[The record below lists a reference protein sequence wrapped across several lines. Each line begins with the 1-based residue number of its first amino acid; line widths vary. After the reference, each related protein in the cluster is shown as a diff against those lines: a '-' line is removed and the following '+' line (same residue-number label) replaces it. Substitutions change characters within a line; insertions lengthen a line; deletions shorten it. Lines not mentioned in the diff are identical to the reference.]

1 MGMKF
6 LHCSDLHLGKKP
18 YFGSEEFKNKR
29 FEDYFSAFERI
40 IEQARENK
48 VEAILIAGDFFD
60 KKETHPYILSST
72 ENLLE
77 KCREHGIEVVVIEGN
92 HDLIYRNR
100 EGESWLVYL
109 ENKKLLKRPFIEF
122 LENNEREYHSIFIG
136 KTEIFGLGYPGASVD
151 DELLKFVAYCEENKK
166 QNCVVLVHTALG
178 NNEFIGGFLK
188 DREVLN
194 KMKNHAVYIA
204 GGHGHKLQ
212 KEPKDQPLFFVPGS
226 PEHYD
231 LAEDAELKT
240 AIVFDTDSKEHKILT
255 QSPRNCIKKTITLS
269 SANPEQFREEFDKF
283 LSLIAFSAEDIVI
296 VEIKSAAGFIP
307 DIKWAE
313 KRILEK
319 GALFAEVKWKREY
332 LRSTSSAKISSQ
344 EEIELAQIKKW
355 QYWSKAA
362 ETAAKALAEMR
373 RSVKEGQAD
382 ISSIFDSA
390 LNSVI
395 EGQNFSLS
403 CSPLRDSLL
412 P

>member
-1 MGMKF
+1 MKF

-40 IEQARENK
+40 IEQAKENK
-48 VEAILIAGDFFD
+48 AEAILIAGDFFD
-60 KKETHPYILSST
+60 KKETHPNILSQT
-72 ENLLE
+72 ENLLQ
-77 KCREHGIEVVVIEGN
+77 KCRENKIEVVVIEGN
-92 HDLIYRNR
+92 HDLIYRGR
-100 EGESWLVYL
+100 ESESWLVYL

-151 DELLKFVAYCEENKK
+151 DELSKFAAYCEKNKK

-188 DREVLN
+188 DAEVLN
-194 KMKNHAVYIA
+194 KMKNYAIYIA

-212 KEPKDQPLFFVPGS
+212 KEPKTEPLFFVPGS

-231 LAEDAELKT
+231 LGEDSELKT
-240 AIVFDTDSKEHKILT
+240 AIVFDTDSKEHKILK
-255 QSPRNCIKKTITLS
+255 QNPRNCIKKTITLN

-283 LSLIAFSAEDIVI
+283 LSSIAFGGEDIVV
-296 VEIKSAAGFIP
+296 VEIKSTAAGFIP
-307 DIKWAE
+307 DSKWAE

-319 GALFAEVKWKREY
+319 GALFAEVKCKREN
-332 LRSTSSAKISSQ
+332 LHSSSSAKISSQ

-355 QYWSKAA
+355 QYWGKAA

-373 RSVKEGQAD
+373 RAVKDGQTD

-395 EGQNFSLS
+395 GGKNE
-403 CSPLRDSLL
+403 DK
-412 P
+412 

>member
-1 MGMKF
+1 MKF

-40 IEQARENK
+40 IEQAKENC
-48 VEAILIAGDFFD
+48 VDAILIAGDFFD
-60 KKETHPYILSST
+60 KKETNPNILSST
-72 ENLLE
+72 EELLQ
-77 KCREHGIEVVVIEGN
+77 KCREYNIEVVVIEGN

-122 LENNEREYHSIFIG
+122 LENNERKYHCVSIG

-151 DELLKFVAYCEENKK
+151 EELLKFADYCEKK
-166 QNCVVLVHTALG
+166 QKRNCVVLVHTALG

-188 DREVLN
+188 DKEVLN

-204 GGHGHKLQ
+204 GGHGHRLQ
-212 KEPKDQPLFFVPGS
+212 KEPKAEPLFFVPGS

-240 AIVFDTDSKEHKILT
+240 AIVFDTDSKEHKILK
-255 QSPRNCIKKTITLS
+255 QNPRNCIKEFLTLQ
-269 SANPEQFREEFDKF
+269 SANLEQFREEFDKF
-283 LSLIAFSAEDIVI
+283 LSIIDFSTEDIVI
-296 VEIKSAAGFIP
+296 VEIKSPAADFIP
-307 DIKWAE
+307 DAKWAE

-332 LRSTSSAKISSQ
+332 LRSISSAKISSQ

-355 QYWSKAA
+355 QYWGKAA
-362 ETAAKALAEMR
+362 ETAAKSLAEMR
-373 RSVKEGQAD
+373 RAVKEGQTD

-395 EGQNFSLS
+395 EGQK
-403 CSPLRDSLL
+403 
-412 P
+412 

>member
-1 MGMKF
+1 MKF

-29 FEDYFSAFERI
+29 FDDYFSAFERI
-40 IEQARENK
+40 IEQAKENK
-48 VEAILIAGDFFD
+48 AEAILIAGDFFD
-60 KKETHPYILSST
+60 KKETHPNILSNA
-72 ENLLE
+72 ENLLQ
-77 KCREHGIEVVVIEGN
+77 KCRENKIEVVVIEGN
-92 HDLIYRNR
+92 HDLIYRDR
-100 EGESWLVYL
+100 EFESWLVYL

-151 DELLKFVAYCEENKK
+151 DELLKFAAYCEKNKK

-188 DREVLN
+188 DSEVLN
-194 KMKNHAVYIA
+194 KMKNYAVYIA

-212 KEPKDQPLFFVPGS
+212 KEPKAEPIFFVPGS

-231 LAEDAELKT
+231 LAEDSELKT
-240 AIVFDTDSKEHKILT
+240 AIVFDTDSKEHKILK
-255 QSPRNCIKKTITLS
+255 QNPRSCIKKAITLNS
-269 SANPEQFREEFDKF
+269 SNPEQFREEFDKF
-283 LSLIAFSAEDIVI
+283 LSSFAFGGEDIVV
-296 VEIKSAAGFIP
+296 VEIKSSATGFIP
-307 DIKWAE
+307 DSKWAE

-319 GALFAEVKWKREY
+319 GALFAEVKSKRENIHA
-332 LRSTSSAKISSQ
+332 SSAAKISSQ

-355 QYWSKAA
+355 QYWGSAA
-362 ETAAKALAEMR
+362 EIAAKALAEMR
-373 RSVKEGQAD
+373 RAVKDGQTD

-395 EGQNFSLS
+395 GGKNV
-403 CSPLRDSLL
+403 
-412 P
+412 